1 MKQGYV
7 WFGWTVY
14 VVDNEM
20 FLTVTFWLSGIV
32 CYNLQISQYKLY
44 VRLFLK
50 KSYMLGLAD
59 NPGIIVD

>member
-44 VRLFLK
+44 VRLFLI

-59 NPGIIVD
+59 NPEIIVD